1 MAENKRSFLLY
12 SDVYFTVKK
21 LTDEQAG
28 ILFKHILGY
37 VNDENP
43 VTNDVIID
51 LVFEP
56 IKQQLKRDLK
66 QYEAICLRN
75 KGNGSKGGRP
85 KSGKKKPRKPSG
97 LITNPENPDGS
108 RNNPDNPDEPDN
120 DNDNDNDI
128 VNEKKKFNNIPP
140 SLEQIDFRIKE
151 RLITSFTAETFFAH
165 YNSNGWM
172 VGKNKMKDWD
182 STLTTWNSK
191 KFNNNGNT
199 GKSNQRVG
207 ERTNDYW
214 N

>member
-1 MAENKRSFLLY
+1 MAENKKSFLLY
-12 SDVYFTVKK
+12 SDVHHTVKK
-21 LTDEQAG
+21 LSDDQAG
-28 ILFKHILGY
+28 KLFKHILSY

-56 IKQQLKRDLK
+56 IKQSLKRDLRR
-66 QYEAICLRN
+66 YEEIIEKRSLAG
-75 KGNGSKGGRP
+75 KVGGVE
-85 KSGKKKPRKPSG
+85 SGESRRKKKEAKEANALKRKQTKQRQANEAVS
-97 LITNPENPDGS
+97 
-108 RNNPDNPDEPDN
+108 DN
-120 DNDNDNDI
+120 DNDN
-128 VNEKKKFNNIPP
+128 VKEEKKYKSIPP
-140 SLEQIDFRIKE
+140 SLEEIDFRIKE